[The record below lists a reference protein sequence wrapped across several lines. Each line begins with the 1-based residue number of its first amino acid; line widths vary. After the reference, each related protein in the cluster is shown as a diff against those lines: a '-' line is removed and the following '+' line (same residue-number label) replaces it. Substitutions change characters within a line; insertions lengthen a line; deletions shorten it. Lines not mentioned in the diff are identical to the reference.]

1 MGGWM
6 DKYYMISGL
15 CMKEI
20 HRIVLVLCFDVSLFH
35 SKLFLMQK
43 DVKYPSL
50 ILTEKKQNK

>member
-1 MGGWM
+1 M